1 METEDYKQK
10 FYYSESKVKELEDKL
25 SFLCKQLHSVM
36 QQVDVCTK
44 DIKK

>member
-1 METEDYKQK
+1 
-10 FYYSESKVKELEDKL
+10 LEDKL

-44 DIKK
+44 DIKKWIYMD